1 MLEQKQLKQQK
12 QPKQRYPY
20 FRTSKHDSPMTPSVL
35 LFLASLCALVF
46 AAIVYIILQ
55 RYLKHREREWTF
67 ILKQDNNKA
76 IAPLRITA
84 CERCV
89 VMLERITPTSLVMRH
104 NMRGAS
110 AAMLQLELIKSIRE
124 EFEHNVSLQIY
135 VGPECWE
142 KIRRAKDETIELIK
156 VAFTRVNPESNAIEL
171 SGEIFKLE
179 ASVGNSAIR
188 DAITGVRVEMA
199 RHF

>member
-1 MLEQKQLKQQK
+1 M
-12 QPKQRYPY
+12 
-20 FRTSKHDSPMTPSVL
+20 TSSVL
-35 LFLASLCALVF
+35 LFLAALCALVF

-142 KIRRAKDETIELIK
+142 KIELIK
-156 VAFTRVNPESNAIEL
+156 VAFTRVSPESNAIEL